1 MTDALVLDVS
11 LINQPLGE
19 FAVAIPGAAAVF
31 RRHKLDYCCGGT
43 ASLADAARGGGV
55 DPETILRELSVLIP
69 QERSIPDTPIE
80 LIALLVTRY
89 HDVHRRELPELVRI
103 ARRVEKVHAD
113 HPAVPTGLAD
123 ILERME
129 RELGEHMQK
138 EERILFPML
147 MQNNPMAVHPIAMMK
162 AEHLGHGEELSA
174 VVEATHDLELPGDAC
189 GSWRALYSGLRK
201 LTDDLTDHIHI
212 ENNVL
217 FPQFEAREG

>member
-43 ASLADAARGGGV
+43 ASLADAARGRGV

-138 EERILFPML
+138 EEQILFPML

-217 FPQFEAREG
+217 FPKFEARQG